1 MLPEDGRVFSRES
14 VLGGMPARRASTLL
28 YAIENRTALL
38 ASRAKRAMARFETE
52 RTTAE
57 KERIFF
63 GALADGRTP
72 PARATIQDLER
83 HAPRWASLV
92 PSDPELRAAVLKRI
106 IDKYGL
112 PQRARAIR
120 AALGALDPAVVD
132 AYRRQ
137 TGQAFDATTAPEP
150 MRERLRWWRSDL
162 SQRLESLPPF
172 WLAYALTLTE
182 TVGGGVL
189 ALPIAFAGFGPLGA
203 TVLLVIFG
211 LVNALT
217 VAALVESITRNGNMR
232 YGNAYFGQLIGDYL
246 GRPGNFVAMPALF
259 ALDAVGFAVGLVGFG
274 ATMAAIT
281 GLPVVVGA
289 GVLFALCGL
298 VLWRGSINATVALAV
313 AVGTIN
319 LLLIVLISVI
329 ALASA
334 RPDLTTAGART
345 GVPLDASI
353 LELIFGVVLVSYFG
367 HTSAGHAAKVVLARD
382 PSGRQFLAGNVAAML
397 TAMVIYILFVVA
409 VTAAVG
415 AGALT
420 GYEGTALT
428 PLAERAGPIINVLG
442 SVFVVLG
449 VGLSSVYLTLGI
461 FNQMAEVLPA
471 IPGIRWRS
479 RIGRPRPIDFVVR
492 AAPLAA
498 IFGLVAVLLNAGTI
512 SFTGPLS
519 LIGTLALP
527 LLGGVFPMMLLVAAR
542 RRGDR
547 VPGWIIAP
555 LGRPIVALGIGS
567 IFFLAVLSFGLW
579 IWNGWLERILALGV
593 AFLIVALTVIT
604 WRRGAFNARAV
615 VEYRVEAGPPEIGVL
630 SFVSA
635 GRPMVANVEL
645 DELTGGRRIAG
656 NEVLIH
662 APDRLRAINVAL
674 PSDAALERKLW
685 VHWIDAD
692 GSSSTGTPEISNPD
706 GAGLRADGSRVGTA
720 GPMVAVF
727 GTDASRLSISVVSNN
742 PATT

>member
-72 PARATIQDLER
+72 PAKATIQDLER

-92 PSDPELRAAVLKRI
+92 PNDPELRAAVLKRI

-112 PQRARAIR
+112 PRRARAIR
-120 AALGALDPAVVD
+120 MALGALDPDVAE

-137 TGQAFDATTAPEP
+137 AGQSLDAIAATEP
-150 MRERLRWWRSDL
+150 MRERIRWWRSEL

-281 GLPVVVGA
+281 GLPVVAGA
-289 GVLFALCGL
+289 GILFALCGA
-298 VLWRGSINATVALAV
+298 VLWRGSFDATVALAV
-313 AVGTIN
+313 AVGMIN
-319 LLLIVLISVI
+319 LSLIVLISVI

-334 RPDLTTAGART
+334 RPDPTASGVGP

-397 TAMVIYILFVVA
+397 TAMVIYIVFVVA

-415 AGALT
+415 PAALAG
-420 GYEGTALT
+420 YDGTALT
-428 PLAERAGPIINVLG
+428 PLAERAGPIVNVLG

-449 VGLSSVYLTLGI
+449 VGLSSIYLTLGI

-479 RIGRPRPIDFVVR
+479 RVGRPRPIDFVVR

-498 IFGLVAVLLNAGTI
+498 IFGLVVVLLNAGTI

-527 LLGGVFPMMLLVAAR
+527 LLGGVLPMLLLVAAR

-547 VPGWIIAP
+547 IPGWIIGP
-555 LGRPIVALGIGS
+555 LGRPVVALAIGS

-579 IWNGWLERILALGV
+579 IWDGWLERIMALGV
-593 AFLIVALTVIT
+593 SLVIVALVVIT
-604 WRRGAFNARAV
+604 RRRGAFRPRAV

-635 GRPMVANVEL
+635 GRRLVAEVDL
-645 DELTGGRRIAG
+645 DELTGGRRVVDS
-656 NEVLIH
+656 EVLIH
-662 APDRLRAINVAL
+662 APDRLRSIKVVL
-674 PSDAALERKLW
+674 PSHAAFERKLW
-685 VHWIDAD
+685 VHRIDPD
-692 GSSSTGTPEISNPD
+692 GSSSTGAPEVGESD
-706 GAGLRADGSRVGTA
+706 GAGMRADDSGAGTA
-720 GPMVAVF
+720 RPIVAVF
-727 GTDASRLSISVVSNN
+727 GTDASRLSISVASGSPVTS
-742 PATT
+742 